1 MAADISK
8 IKTDIA
14 PTQINFDNIDEW
26 HGYSEDAIADIA
38 NDITNDGNL
47 ISNLINSFTQE
58 IETHHLMGS
67 DAKRQAL
74 QNVKSGTVF
83 FIQS

>member
-1 MAADISK
+1 MSK

-14 PTQINFDNIDEW
+14 PAQVTVDNIDEW

-47 ISNLINSFTQE
+47 ISNLTNNFAQE
-58 IETHHLMGS
+58 IETRHLMGS
-67 DAKRQAL
+67 NAQRIVL